1 MEKKT
6 VVIVGVGALG
16 SHLAVMLRNHARLRL
31 VDFDRVETKNVLSQ
45 SHSLSSVGK
54 NKAISLQKTMVF
66 LYGVAVEAMPHKLTP
81 MNVKEL
87 LSGSDIVV
95 DCVDD
100 GDTRRLIQGFCRIN
114 SKPCLHGG
122 LAAGGQFGQV
132 AWTEQFQADD
142 RASGAATCEDGEHLP
157 FISKVAAQL
166 AIAVHDFVR
175 RGEKRGY
182 LITKSTVKEI

>member
-6 VVIVGVGALG
+6 AVIVGVGALG
-16 SHLAVMLRNHARLRL
+16 SHLAIMLRNHVNVRL
-31 VDFDRVETKNVLSQ
+31 VDYDRVETKNVMSQ

-54 NKAISLQKTMVF
+54 NKALALQQTIKF
-66 LYGVAVEAMPHKLTP
+66 LYGVVVEAMPHKLAAS
-81 MNVKEL
+81 NVKEI
-87 LSGSDIVV
+87 LSRSDIVV

-100 GDTRRLIQGFCRIN
+100 GDTRRLIQDFCRTN
-114 SKPCLHGG
+114 SKPCVHGG

-142 RASGAATCEDGEHLP
+142 RAAGAATCEDGEHLP
-157 FISKVAAQL
+157 FISKVSAQL

-175 RGEKRGY
+175 KGEKRSY
-182 LITKSTVKEI
+182 LVMKGAVKEL

>member
-1 MEKKT
+1 
-6 VVIVGVGALG
+6 
-16 SHLAVMLRNHARLRL
+16 MLRNHSDLRL
-31 VDFDRVETKNVLSQ
+31 IDHDRVETKNVMSQ

-54 NKAISLQKTMVF
+54 NKALALQQTLKF
-66 LYGVAVEAMPHKLTP
+66 LYGTVVEAVPHKLTL
-81 MNVKEL
+81 MNVKEM

-100 GDTRRLIQGFCRIN
+100 GDTRRLIQDFCKIN
-114 SKPCLHGG
+114 SRPCLHGG

-142 RASGAATCEDGEHLP
+142 RAAGAATCEDGEHLP
-157 FISKVAAQL
+157 FISKVSAQM

-175 RGEKRGY
+175 KGEKRSY
-182 LITKSTVKEI
+182 LVMRSAVKEI